1 MLTKTQ
7 KKEHVAESAKLIAG
21 SKSLVFA
28 DFSGSPTKEIEKLKI
43 ELKKAG
49 ATYKVFK
56 KRLLKIALTEANI
69 PTEMLDVK
77 APAVTVFAKGDMTT
91 VAGAIYK
98 FSKELAKKKIE
109 FKVLGGFDREQ
120 QKPVTVAE
128 FNIIARL
135 PSREVLLTQVM
146 STMQGPLRK
155 FLIALNEIAKK
166 NASAGSAQAAE
177 GAPAVVEVVV
187 EKPVEVAAA
196 PATETAAPEAQPTA

>member
-1 MLTKTQ
+1 MLNKTQ

-28 DFSGSPTKEIEKLKI
+28 DFSGSPTKEIEKLKL

-77 APAVTVFAKGDMTT
+77 APAVTVFAKGDLTT

-98 FSKELAKKKIE
+98 FSKELAKKKID
-109 FKVLGGFDREQ
+109 FKVLGGFDRELA
-120 QKPVTVAE
+120 KPVTVAE
-128 FNIIARL
+128 FNVIARL
-135 PSREVLLTQVM
+135 PSREVLLAQVIGTM
-146 STMQGPLRK
+146 SGPLRK
-155 FLIALNEIAKK
+155 FMIALQEIAKK
-166 NASAGSAQAAE
+166 KSE
-177 GAPAVVEVVV
+177 GAPAT
-187 EKPVEVAAA
+187 PVAAVATPAAEAAA
-196 PATETAAPEAQPTA
+196 PAVQA

>member
-1 MLTKTQ
+1 MLNKTQ
-7 KKEHVAESAKLIAG
+7 KKEHVAESAKLIAA

-28 DFSGSPTKEIEKLKI
+28 DFSGSPTKEIEKLKL

-56 KRLLKIALTEANI
+56 KRLLKIALTEASI

-77 APAVTVFAKGDMTT
+77 APAVTVFAKGDITT

-98 FSKELAKKKIE
+98 FSKDLAKRKID
-109 FKVLGGFDREQ
+109 FKVLGGFDREA

-128 FNIIARL
+128 FNVIARL
-135 PSREVLLTQVM
+135 PSREVLLAQVM

-166 NASAGSAQAAE
+166 KSE
-177 GAPAVVEVVV
+177 GAPVVAEVVA
-187 EKPVEVAAA
+187 EKPVAAA
-196 PATETAAPEAQPTA
+196 AEPAVSEAAASAPAQA